1 MCLLSYG
8 MWKFRISNLTNDR
21 AWFLCNT
28 CSTQL
33 NWKKCIL
40 RTSFVCLWSVLSIF
54 YLHLFRN
61 SGFCR
66 CSYISSV
73 DVIVVLIGF
82 ILQNNLF
89 MVKLLP
95 QLCYLYWKVGNLFY
109 VLTSSNFCAFALL
122 KAHRNVDIE
131 SGDHLKKVF

>member
-1 MCLLSYG
+1 MILVQYVLHSI
-8 MWKFRISNLTNDR
+8 KL
-21 AWFLCNT
+21 
-28 CSTQL
+28 
-33 NWKKCIL
+33 KKCIF
-40 RTSFVCLWSVLSIF
+40 RTSFVCLWSALSIF

-61 SGFCR
+61 SGFC

-109 VLTSSNFCAFALL
+109 VLTSSSFVLLLFL
-122 KAHRNVDIE
+122 KALRNVDIE
-131 SGDHLKKVF
+131 SGDHMKKVF

>member
-1 MCLLSYG
+1 LPVALFHLYILYVSFIL
-8 MWKFRISNLTNDR
+8 WDVKISNFKSHRWPRMILVQYMTHSMK
-21 AWFLCNT
+21 F
-28 CSTQL
+28 
-33 NWKKCIL
+33 KKCIL

-61 SGFCR
+61 SGFC

-95 QLCYLYWKVGNLFY
+95 QLCYLYWKVGNLFMSWSRQMF
-109 VLTSSNFCAFALL
+109 VLLL
-122 KAHRNVDIE
+122 
-131 SGDHLKKVF
+131 F